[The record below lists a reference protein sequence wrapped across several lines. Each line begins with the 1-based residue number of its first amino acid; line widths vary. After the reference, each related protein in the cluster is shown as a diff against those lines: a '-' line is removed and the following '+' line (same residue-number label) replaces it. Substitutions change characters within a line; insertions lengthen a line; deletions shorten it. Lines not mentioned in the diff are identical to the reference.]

1 MVEDQKTIVRSVDGQ
16 TGSIGTAGIGTSSS
30 PTNVIAVAIWQIIAV
45 RVGRLYVQ
53 TLLGILTADGFGVIQ
68 LAGPGDL
75 MGHLQKAA
83 FVALAPA
90 ILALLQE
97 TVEFLAKFD
106 MTHPQFRG

>member
-1 MVEDQKTIVRSVDGQ
+1 MAEEQKTIVRAVEG
-16 TGSIGTAGIGTSSS
+16 TGSGTIGTAGVGT
-30 PTNVIAVAIWQIIAV
+30 TGATTVIAVPVWQIVAT

-68 LAGPGDL
+68 LAGPGDML
-75 MGHLQKAA
+75 GHLQKAA

-97 TVEFLAKFD
+97 TVEFLTKLD
-106 MTHPQFRG
+106 MTHPQLRG